1 MSERLHLNE
10 SEPTPRLEGEL
21 FEKWGDGV
29 DNEKRAPKPF
39 DIELRDVYSEDEL
52 SIVRH
57 TQPTEKAN
65 EIIERNHQNMIN
77 NNVEID
83 KLNQRIVDI
92 SELSPDELQKFYSSE
107 EASDSDK
114 SIVFCI
120 ETLRKFIDS
129 GKESFTPDEKEVFDA
144 INKTTT
150 TLDGFWQFYTRET
163 LEKNGSHFKILTKK
177 ERESAS
183 GSLEDIASAAL
194 ESFIKNPNYNKNR
207 AIEYDSYLYGV
218 MLDCTKRTPSNDPGS
233 QEINEEVDLEEF
245 QDRVI
250 ESMSWNVLDL
260 TPGKD
265 TYTEAEIKA
274 IRKQAASMHADYIT
288 GHHFMTEREKFG
300 HYINE
305 ENKDTPVSIY
315 QPGSEEENNDYWH
328 TFEQRIKE
336 NNAETFNYNE
346 DVAEIE
352 MKPWAEKIDL
362 DEIEAINN
370 DDSLSYEEKI
380 VKITANVQATFGV
393 KNTDENGIDQP
404 IATKWFRHKHSKIQ
418 TIIRD
423 VLGITPPPEEQDLP
437 EDDAGAFYLDSE
449 KAIYYLFPKENKSKL
464 TDWDITAVAHEM
476 WHAKQHEIAGTDD
489 SPLSISNENAKER
502 MYQKN
507 NLAYNGYNKNSDSR
521 AYYMQIMEREAHAMS
536 RLVEQRLARRRKQRR
551 GKKAL
556 NALFSPETA

>member
-29 DNEKRAPKPF
+29 DNEKRVPKPF
-39 DIELRDVYSEDEL
+39 DIELLDVYSEDEL

-57 TQPTEKAN
+57 TQSTEKAN
-65 EIIERNHQNMIN
+65 EIIERNHQNMVK

-83 KLNQRIVDI
+83 KLNQRIIDI

-129 GKESFTPDEKEVFDA
+129 GKESFTPDEKEVFDT

-150 TLDGFWQFYTRET
+150 RLDGFWQFYTRET

-177 ERESAS
+177 ERESAP

-194 ESFIKNPNYNKNR
+194 ESFIKNPNYDKNR
-207 AIEYDSYLYGV
+207 VMEYDSYLYGI
-218 MLDCTKRTPSNDPGS
+218 MLDCTKRTPSNDPDT
-233 QEINEEVDLEEF
+233 QEINEEVNLEEF

-274 IRKQAASMHADYIT
+274 IRKQAASMQADYFT
-288 GHHFMTEREKFG
+288 GHHFMTDRETSDY
-300 HYINE
+300 YIN
-305 ENKDTPVSIY
+305 KDGEDKVNIY
-315 QPGSEEENNDYWH
+315 RPSSEEENNDYWH
-328 TFEQRIKE
+328 TFEQRIRE
-336 NNAETFNYNE
+336 NNAETFNYDE
-346 DVAEIE
+346 EIAEIE

-380 VKITANVQATFGV
+380 VKITASVQAAFGIN
-393 KNTDENGIDQP
+393 NTDENGIDQP
-404 IATKWFRHKHSKIQ
+404 IATKWFRRKHSKIQ
-418 TIIRD
+418 TIIREA
-423 VLGITPPPEEQDLP
+423 LGITPPLEEQDLP
-437 EDDAGAFYLDSE
+437 EDDAGAFYVDSE
-449 KAIYYLFPKENKSKL
+449 KAIYYLFPKGNKTKL
-464 TDWDITAVAHEM
+464 TDWDISTVAHEM
-476 WHAKQHEIAGTDD
+476 WHAKQHSIAATENA
-489 SPLSISNENAKER
+489 PFTVSNENAKER

-507 NLAYNGYNKNSDSR
+507 NLAYNPYHKNSNNR
-521 AYYMQIMEREAHAMS
+521 AYYMQVMEREAYAMN
-536 RLVEQRLARRRKQRR
+536 RLVERELIRRKKQRR